1 VSSHQECEPLWVYVR
16 NMASSPT
23 SGPRQDPPKING
35 DLQDVARGVHE
46 ESDELLDRR
55 RWTKALSRCRPCS
68 PKPRFARSVPCWFG
82 AMAATN
88 CMGGSNR
95 PSPLLRLASVRAQVS
110 ERRHPP
116 VPRKAKQP
124 PPPGVEKQGCIHSG
138 RLSDPD
144 RLPEGADG
152 EDRSQTLT
160 CEARAQ

>member
-1 VSSHQECEPLWVYVR
+1 MGLRPKHGKFSNVWPPPGSTQDQRGPAGR
-16 NMASSPT
+16 G
-23 SGPRQDPPKING
+23 SGGP
-35 DLQDVARGVHE
+35 
-46 ESDELLDRR
+46 LLDRR